1 MGRLPEPNTARKYI
15 FTLFVLVSIALTVP
29 NYSHAAISDWQKG
42 FTLHLNNQANSDVDK
57 ALEGI
62 KNTGADYVTFSPGW
76 LTDNKYS
83 TNVYRKAGTTTDE
96 KLVYAIRK
104 AKSLGM
110 KVMLKP
116 HLDRKDGGWRA
127 FIDPTDKAKF
137 FQNYSAMILGYANIA
152 KAENVEQLAIGA
164 ELHKL
169 STNPD
174 NKKYWDALIANVRS
188 RYSGKLTYSANSDPV
203 DFDEHKLTFWGGL
216 DYWGAS
222 MYIGLGSS
230 TTPTKASLLSEWQ
243 KIETN
248 YILPHYNANGQ
259 KPLVITEIGYRSVDG
274 AAKDP
279 ELYSSSPPVDLAEQ
293 QLLYESFFEFWKDKP
308 YMKGVHFWEWD
319 IGSTAGGTSNKDYT
333 PQGKP
338 AEQTVKNYFKSAGT
352 TTTPT
357 PAPVPEPTPAPVPTP
372 APEETPP
379 TVRYINNI
387 NKSSY
392 STGEFKVGSNFF
404 NDRDYT
410 VTELP
415 SFLDSGE
422 HIKTLNA
429 DKNQTGSSFLSFEL
443 VKQVDLYVAYDSR
456 ATSLPSWLSGWENTG
471 YNIKST
477 DAVFKLYRKTA
488 ATGNITL
495 GGNLASGASGAL
507 SNYFVIATEK
517 PYVPLATPPTTTPT
531 SPDPSTET
539 PPVVAPDTEPD
550 PTEESEPSDDVTGQ
564 IEISDP
570 KEGQY
575 ISGEKKLKFFIDGV
589 DPEDYKGYYDISGD
603 GLGDFEM
610 SNADKYKQAKVNYDS
625 WNWLGTGP
633 YKITFTAKDS
643 AGNIIDTASVNV
655 YIKL

>member
-1 MGRLPEPNTARKYI
+1 MGRLPEPHTARKYI
-15 FTLFVLVSIALTVP
+15 FAFFVLVCTALIVP

-42 FTLHLNNQANSDVDK
+42 LTLHLNNQSNSDVDK
-57 ALEGI
+57 ALDGI

-83 TNVYRKAGTTTDE
+83 TNVYRKDGTTTDE

-137 FQNYSAMILGYANIA
+137 FQNYSAMILGYADIA
-152 KAENVEQLAIGA
+152 KTESVEQLAIGA
-164 ELHKL
+164 ELYKL

-174 NKKYWDALIANVRS
+174 NKKYWDALITNIRS

-203 DFDEHKLTFWGGL
+203 DFDEHKLTFWSGL

-230 TTPTKASLLSEWQ
+230 NTPTKASLLSEWQ
-243 KIETN
+243 KIENN
-248 YILPHYNANGQ
+248 YILPRYNANGQ

-279 ELYSSSPPVDLAEQ
+279 ELYSSSPPVDLTEQ
-293 QLLYESFFEFWKDKP
+293 QVLYESFFEFWKDKP

-319 IGSTAGGTSNKDYT
+319 IGTSAGGTNNKDYT

-338 AEQTVKNYFKSAGT
+338 AEQTVKTYFQSAGSI
-352 TTTPT
+352 TP
-357 PAPVPEPTPAPVPTP
+357 PPTPVPTP
-372 APEETPP
+372 EPEPEETPS
-379 TVRYINNI
+379 TARYISNI
-387 NKSSY
+387 NKTSY
-392 STGEFKVGSNFF
+392 STGEFKIGARFF
-404 NDRDYT
+404 SDREYT

-415 SFLDSGE
+415 SFLDCGE
-422 HIKTLNA
+422 HIKTFNA
-429 DKNQTGSSFLSFEL
+429 DKTQTGSSFLSFTL
-443 VKQVDLYVAYDSR
+443 VKPVDLYIAYDSR
-456 ATSLPSWLSGWENTG
+456 AVALPNWLKGWESTG
-471 YNIKST
+471 YNVKTS
-477 DAVFKLYRKTA
+477 DATFKLYRTSSVS
-488 ATGNITL
+488 GNVTL
-495 GGNLASGASGAL
+495 GGNLAGGATGSL

-517 PYVPLATPPTTTPT
+517 AYIPLVTTPPTTT
-531 SPDPSTET
+531 T
-539 PPVVAPDTEPD
+539 PPATDTTPPTPIDSPTDTENTPEV
-550 PTEESEPSDDVTGQ
+550 TTGQ
-564 IEISDP
+564 VEISDP

-575 ISGEKKLKFFIDGV
+575 ISGEKKLKFFIDDV
-589 DPEDYKGYYDISGD
+589 EPENYKGYYDVSGD
-603 GLGDFEM
+603 GLGEVEM

-625 WNWLGTGP
+625 WTWLGTGP
-633 YKITFTAKDS
+633 YKITFIAKDLS
-643 AGNIIDTASVNV
+643 GNTIDTASVNV

>member
-1 MGRLPEPNTARKYI
+1 MGRLPEPHTARKYLI
-15 FTLFVLVSIALTVP
+15 VISLFIGVLFVMPSF
-29 NYSHAAISDWQKG
+29 SHAAISEWQKG
-42 FTLHLNNQANSDVDK
+42 FTLHLNNQANADVDK

-62 KNTGADYVTFSPGW
+62 RNTGADFVTFSPGW

-83 TNVYRKAGTTTDE
+83 TNVYRKTGTTADA

-137 FQNYSAMILGYANIA
+137 FQNYSAMILGYADIA
-152 KAENVEQLAIGA
+152 KAESVEQLAIGA
-164 ELHKL
+164 ELYKL

-174 NKKYWDALIANVRS
+174 NKKYWDALITNVRA
-188 RYSGKLTYSANSDPV
+188 RYSGKLTYSANSDPA
-203 DFDEHKLTFWGGL
+203 DYDEHKLTFWSSL

-248 YILPHYNANGQ
+248 YILPRYIANGQ

-279 ELYSSSPPVDLAEQ
+279 ELYSSNPPVDLAEQ

-319 IGSTAGGTSNKDYT
+319 IGSDAGGTNNKDYT

-338 AEQTVKNYFKSAGT
+338 AEQTVKTYFQSAVSSTPPPEPEPVIEPEGT
-352 TTTPT
+352 TSS
-357 PAPVPEPTPAPVPTP
+357 
-372 APEETPP
+372 
-379 TVRYINNI
+379 VRYISSI
-387 NKSSY
+387 SKSGY
-392 STGEFKVGSNFF
+392 STGEFKAGAKVF
-404 NDRDYT
+404 NDRDY
-410 VTELP
+410 VVNELP
-415 SFLDSGE
+415 SFLDGGE

-429 DKNQTGSSFLSFEL
+429 DKTQTGSSFLSFTL
-443 VKQVDLYVAYDSR
+443 VAPVDMYVAYDSR
-456 ATSLPSWLSGWENTG
+456 ASSLPNWLRTWEDT
-471 YNIKST
+471 SQFVRT
-477 DAVFKLYRKTA
+477 SDATFRLYRSSNVV
-488 ATGNITL
+488 GPITM

-507 SNYFVIATEK
+507 SNYLVIATEK
-517 PYVPLATPPTTTPT
+517 PYIPLTVPPTDSAT
-531 SPDPSTET
+531 
-539 PPVVAPDTEPD
+539 DTESP
-550 PTEESEPSDDVTGQ
+550 PSPAPESAPEVIEGISGQ

-575 ISGEKKLKFFIDGV
+575 ISGEKKLKFFIDDI
-589 DPEDYKGYYDISGD
+589 DPADYKGYYDVSGD
-603 GLGDFEM
+603 GLGEVEM
-610 SNADKYKQAKVNYDS
+610 TNADKYKQAKVNYDS
-625 WNWLGTGP
+625 WTWFGTGP
-633 YKITFTAKDS
+633 YKITFTAKD
-643 AGNIIDTASVNV
+643 ALGNTIDTASVNV